1 MIRTDMGHEYLNVVS
16 GNGAKTQYNESDN
29 KGGNV
34 ENVARE
40 KYERNVTNG
49 LIIKAQQMEES
60 LRGQLKM
67 GSIASEGQ
75 HDGA

>member
-49 LIIKAQQMEES
+49 LIIKAQHMEES

-67 GSIASEGQ
+67 GSIASEDQ